1 MEYDL
6 KVLKINKN
14 KIEQLN
20 ELSIYTVKDLVQ
32 HYPYRFEEM
41 LETPL
46 HDESKV
52 IIEAQLID
60 EPKIFYKGRFS
71 RLTFHV
77 NYHEEPLTI
86 TIFNRHFLKKN
97 MQVGMMLTIIGKYS
111 ASKKAITASDLKLK
125 NLKEISGITPV
136 YSLKEGLTQKSFQG
150 YVNKALNFYKGHIA
164 NTIPLYLC
172 QKYHL
177 IDKEDALFKI
187 HQPQTRSDVI
197 SALRYLKYEEFF
209 KFQMTMQYI
218 KQNRTQNIGIS
229 KLIDKEKVTHFIEK
243 LPFQLTD
250 DQKKVVDDIL
260 IDLTSQKLMYRFVQ
274 GDVGSGKTVVAAISL
289 YANYLAGYQGAMMAP
304 TEILALQHYQSLK
317 KMFKKYKINIALLTG
332 HLSQKEKNDIY
343 QQLENGQIDIII
355 GTHALFQENV
365 IFNKLGL
372 VIVDEQQRFGV
383 KQRRSLLEKG
393 KCVDFLMMSAT
404 PIPRTYAHFLY
415 GDMDISSIHTMP
427 KGRKSV
433 VTKYFKTSSM
443 SPVLKDVLKFI
454 QEGRQCY
461 VVCPAIEENDEFKM
475 RNVFEIYEGMTKTL
489 KDIRI
494 GLLHGK
500 MTSQEKE
507 ETMEKFSKHE
517 LDILV
522 STTVIE
528 VGIDV
533 ANASVMVIYDA
544 HRFGLST
551 LHQLRGRV
559 ARDKKQGYC
568 FLLSASSDPQAIER
582 LKKMEELKD
591 GFEVSNYD
599 LHMRGPGDILGIRQ
613 SGMPC
618 LVFGDFEK
626 DQAMMETCIHDAK
639 EIIQDQVDV
648 DLLLYISRAIESA
661 QYFD

>member
-1 MEYDL
+1 M
-6 KVLKINKN
+6 V
-14 KIEQLN
+14 
-20 ELSIYTVKDLVQ
+20 
-32 HYPYRFEEM
+32 
-41 LETPL
+41 
-46 HDESKV
+46 
-52 IIEAQLID
+52 
-60 EPKIFYKGRFS
+60 
-71 RLTFHV
+71 
-77 NYHEEPLTI
+77 
-86 TIFNRHFLKKN
+86 
-97 MQVGMMLTIIGKYS
+97 
-111 ASKKAITASDLKLK
+111 
-125 NLKEISGITPV
+125 
-136 YSLKEGLTQKSFQG
+136 
-150 YVNKALNFYKGHIA
+150 
-164 NTIPLYLC
+164 
-172 QKYHL
+172 
-177 IDKEDALFKI
+177 
-187 HQPQTRSDVI
+187 
-197 SALRYLKYEEFF
+197 
-209 KFQMTMQYI
+209 
-218 KQNRTQNIGIS
+218 
-229 KLIDKEKVTHFIEK
+229 
-243 LPFQLTD
+243 
-250 DQKKVVDDIL
+250 
-260 IDLTSQKLMYRFVQ
+260 
-274 GDVGSGKTVVAAISL
+274 
-289 YANYLAGYQGAMMAP
+289 
-304 TEILALQHYQSLK
+304 
-317 KMFKKYKINIALLTG
+317 
-332 HLSQKEKNDIY
+332 
-343 QQLENGQIDIII
+343 

-372 VIVDEQQRFGV
+372 VIADEQQRFGV

-475 RNVFEIYEGMTKTL
+475 RNVFEIYEGMTKIL

-507 ETMEKFSKHE
+507 ETMDKFSKRE

-648 DLLLYISRAIESA
+648 DLLSYISRAIENA
-661 QYFD
+661 PYFD